1 MAHVTTPSSRQFQQ
15 APTRD
20 APPMKLGDADGG
32 VPRIPPPKRHRQRG
46 LIFLGVALV
55 VFAALAA
62 VFVVNQ
68 VSDRIGVVGVR
79 VSVAY
84 GQVVQQSDLVEVQL
98 PADAGLK
105 PVLWHDVQSLLGK
118 RAATDL
124 RVGALVTAD
133 SVSDQDIPPA
143 GKVLLGIPVKAT
155 QMPGTPLK
163 VRDQVL
169 LVPFAGGPTGQQTPG
184 DASTAGSAVAAE
196 VFATRATDV
205 NGVSVVDVLVPEG
218 RGVDVAQRAA
228 AGQIALVLT
237 PRR

>member
-1 MAHVTTPSSRQFQQ
+1 MPA
-15 APTRD
+15 
-20 APPMKLGDADGG
+20 
-32 VPRIPPPKRHRQRG
+32 PKRHRQRG
-46 LIFLGVALV
+46 LIYLGTALVAL
-55 VFAALAA
+55 AALAA
-62 VFVVNQ
+62 VFVVQQ
-68 VSDRIGVVGVR
+68 VSGRVGVVGVR
-79 VSVAY
+79 VNVAF

-98 PADAGLK
+98 PAEAGLK
-105 PVLWHDVQSLLGK
+105 PVLWRDVQALVGK
-118 RAATDL
+118 RASTDL
-124 RVGALVTAD
+124 RAGALVTAD

-169 LVPFAGGPTGQQTPG
+169 LVPFASGAAGQPASG
-184 DASTAGSAVAAE
+184 DGAAGVGAVPAE
-196 VFATRATDV
+196 VFATRAADAS
-205 NGVSVVDVLVPEG
+205 GVSVVDVLVPEG